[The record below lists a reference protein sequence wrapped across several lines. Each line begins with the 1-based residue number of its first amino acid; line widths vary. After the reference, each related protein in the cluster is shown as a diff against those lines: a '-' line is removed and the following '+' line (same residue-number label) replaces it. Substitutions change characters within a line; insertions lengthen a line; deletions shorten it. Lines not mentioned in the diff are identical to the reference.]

1 MFAAASPYDRPAA
14 SPPSSDPLAGIRAR
28 GVVRLSAN
36 GDASGTHLVSLEES
50 GGYRCKFPATSAP
63 WLQAAI
69 VNTGGGVAGGDRIT
83 LSVEAAGAAHLR
95 IGSAT
100 AERIYRSLGATTRI
114 DAHLKATDCATLVWT
129 PQPTIVFSG
138 SKLDRRYDIELERTS
153 TILLAETLC
162 FGRRDNGERMR
173 DGALRDR
180 WFIRR
185 DGNLVHAELTKLEG
199 EIGAILD
206 RRAAMSGAH
215 ITATLILASPDAEDQ
230 VDFVRTI
237 LADDGGLSAAGAR
250 AGLLIVRAIGTRLE
264 HVDRTMSTITDRLLS
279 RRPLT
284 HLPHETIAQ

>member
-14 SPPSSDPLAGIRAR
+14 PPPCDPLAGIRAR
-28 GVVRLSAN
+28 GVIRLSA
-36 GDASGTHLVSLEES
+36 DGTAADTRLVSLEES
-50 GGYRCKFPATSAP
+50 GGYRCKFPTTSAP

-69 VNTGGGVAGGDRIT
+69 VNTGGGVAGGDHIAM
-83 LSVEAAGAAHLR
+83 SIEATGAAHLR

-100 AERIYRSLGATTRI
+100 AERIYRSLGATTGI
-114 DAHLKATDCATLVWT
+114 DAHLKATDSATLVWT
-129 PQPTIVFSG
+129 PQPTILFSG
-138 SKLDRRYDIELERTS
+138 SKLDRRYDIEFERTA

-180 WFIRR
+180 WYIRR
-185 DGNLVHAELTKLEG
+185 DGDLVHAELTKLEG
-199 EIGAILD
+199 DIGAILD

-215 ITATLILASPDAEDQ
+215 ITATLIFASPDAEDH
-230 VDFVRTI
+230 VEFVRTI

-279 RRPLT
+279 RRPIT
-284 HLPHETIAQ
+284 HSTHETIAQ